1 VTSTP
6 TPTTRA
12 GLVAVTAL
20 VTALLAL
27 AVSVWA
33 AVSVS
38 RTHEEIR
45 HLGEILTARPG
56 PHGMSLAPPP
66 PKLDDPD

>member
-1 VTSTP
+1 MTSTS
-6 TPTTRA
+6 TQTRA